1 MDAQLCPEAKAKDR
15 LRRILPE
22 SQWKQFNA
30 TETFEIPGSRGIYR
44 LCTRDLTRVLDAQT
58 RRPRASAC
66 LQLTVPAPVHDRII
80 AEYMLIQNDEDL
92 YWRTATIFPTGLN
105 NRVFVEFL
113 VAALDAT
120 LLILL
125 IAQLRG

>member
-1 MDAQLCPEAKAKDR
+1 MDSRLCPDAKAKDL

-22 SQWKQFNA
+22 SQWEQFSDSG
-30 TETFEIPGSRGIYR
+30 TLEIPGTRGTYR
-44 LCTRDLTRVLDAQT
+44 LCTCDLTRVLDPQT

-80 AEYMLIQNDEDL
+80 AEYMLIRNDEDL
-92 YWRTATIFPTGLN
+92 YWRTANILPAGLD

-113 VAALDAT
+113 VAALDT
-120 LLILL
+120 LLLILL

>member
-1 MDAQLCPEAKAKDR
+1 MDAQQCPEAKAKDL

-22 SQWKQFNA
+22 TQWKQFSA
-30 TETFEIPGSRGIYR
+30 TETLEIPGSRGTYR

-92 YWRTATIFPTGLN
+92 YWRTANIFPAGLN

>member
-1 MDAQLCPEAKAKDR
+1 
-15 LRRILPE
+15 
-22 SQWKQFNA
+22 
-30 TETFEIPGSRGIYR
+30 
-44 LCTRDLTRVLDAQT
+44 
-58 RRPRASAC
+58 
-66 LQLTVPAPVHDRII
+66 
-80 AEYMLIQNDEDL
+80 MLIQNDEDL
-92 YWRTATIFPTGLN
+92 YWRTANIFPAGLN